1 MNSRKF
7 FAQAYS
13 VFRVLAGPALV
24 FGFLGWATIGAAPF
38 SCGKKDA
45 GSGGGGGTSGA
56 TSSSEAQGGGGG
68 GSGGVTVGSQTHSA
82 EVHQAQATSALENAQ
97 KASKAAQQTAT
108 QINAAVKSIVKS
120 IDDAQAKQASPFHF
134 APIDLLAPVPPANA
148 PLPGLGGGPVNAAP
162 ALDAT
167 ALINKVTEMDQHLGE
182 QVKATDEA
190 KKTGLK
196 DSSKDTNTQLKDSV
210 GKAAKA
216 VTDASVTVK
225 SEIGNLTT
233 AASKVTG
240 GAAPLQTP
248 AQNLA
253 PLLAALGKQVDEVNG
268 NATKAV
274 TELGA
279 ALDAQL
285 KAEALKRQQE
295 LIRQESIKAGHPPFT
310 TDEELN
316 ERIKNDTLAKY
327 NVILVTGAKGPT
339 DGGENWCPPCEGVF
353 RNGTYDQLAA
363 KFSNNSDF
371 SFEEYYVPRGFAFP
385 QNSTVESLWRQGGG
399 TGVPYVLVLDH
410 SGNVIPNPHSVDVY
424 MKPGSAAQ
432 DLVNLI
438 SNSNS

>member
-1 MNSRKF
+1 MSKF
-7 FAQAYS
+7 IAP
-13 VFRVLAGPALV
+13 VLV
-24 FGFLGWATIGAAPF
+24 FSLLGWATIGAAPF

-45 GSGGGGGTSGA
+45 GSSGSGTCGAGGCGTPGAGGGDGGRVA
-56 TSSSEAQGGGGG
+56 I
-68 GSGGVTVGSQTHSA
+68 GSQTHSA
-82 EVHQAQATSALENAQ
+82 ETHQAQATSALENAQ

-295 LIRQESIKAGHPPFT
+295 LLKQERAQSGLGDWMTPEDFAKQKADGTLPKAGMAILFTGGPNPFGGSAWCGNCT
-310 TDEELN
+310 QAVEDRFESMAQELQ
-316 ERIKNDTLAKY
+316 KN
-327 NVILVTGAKGPT
+327 GA
-339 DGGENWCPPCEGVF
+339 EIRRV
-353 RNGTYDQLAA
+353 
-363 KFSNNSDF
+363 
-371 SFEEYYVPRGFAFP
+371 YVPNPSPANWNAAF
-385 QNSTVESLWRQGGG
+385 GGIAPP
-399 TGVPYVLVLDH
+399 GVPEVT
-410 SGNVIPNPHSVDVY
+410 VINSNGQAVGDPLGIDKNS
-424 MKPGSAAQ
+424 SATSIQ
-432 DLVNLI
+432 DLLNTLG
-438 SNSNS
+438 N